1 MPRGTINKMKSA
13 NFIPAVILVSIAGFS
28 TAIGS
33 VIAFI
38 SGRRDAATLGFSLG
52 FSAGVMLY
60 VSFVDILSAAR
71 ESLTQA
77 YGSGPAAWYTA
88 IAFFGGVFLVG
99 LIDRLVPEV
108 ENPHEIHNSCDRRLM
123 RVGLTT
129 ALAIAIHNFP
139 EGFATF
145 LAAME
150 SPVLGIPIAVAIA
163 IHNIPEGI
171 SVSMPIYCATG
182 SRRKALLWSSLSGL
196 SEPLGALVGYFLLR
210 TFFSPGMFGIAFAG
224 VAGIMVFISLDELLP
239 AAETYGKHHLCMYG
253 LIVGMAVM
261 ALSMLLLGE

>member
-1 MPRGTINKMKSA
+1 MNHE
-13 NFIPAVILVSIAGFS
+13 NFIPALLLVCFAGLATS
-28 TAIGS
+28 VGS
-33 VIAFI
+33 LIAFV
-38 SGRRDAATLGFSLG
+38 SGRRDPTVLGFSLG

-60 VSFVDILSAAR
+60 VSFVDILSTARNSLEAA
-71 ESLTQA
+71 LGA
-77 YGSGPAAWYTA
+77 GPAAWITVLS
-88 IAFFGGVFLVG
+88 FFSGMILVG
-99 LIDRLVPEV
+99 IIDRLVPEA
-108 ENPHEIHNSCDRRLM
+108 ENPHETHAGCDKKLM

-150 SPVLGIPIAVAIA
+150 SPVMGIPIAIAIA

-182 SRRKALLWSSLSGL
+182 SRKKAFLWSALSGV
-196 SEPLGALVGYFLLR
+196 SEPLGAVFGYFLMKA
-210 TFFSPGMFGIAFAG
+210 FFSDAVFGIVFAG

-239 AAETYGKHHLCMYG
+239 TAETYGKHHYCIYG
-253 LIVGMAVM
+253 VVTGMAVI
-261 ALSMLLLGE
+261 ALSMLLLGH

>member
-1 MPRGTINKMKSA
+1 MNSENFLSA
-13 NFIPAVILVSIAGFS
+13 ILLVTFAGLS

-33 VIAFI
+33 LIAFI
-38 SGRRDAATLGFSLG
+38 SGRRDPTALGFSLG

-60 VSFVDILSAAR
+60 VSFVDILGAAR
-71 ESLTQA
+71 ESLTSA
-77 YGSGPAAWYTA
+77 YGSHHASWLTVA
-88 IAFFGGVFLVG
+88 AFFGGIILVG
-99 LIDRLVPEV
+99 IIDRLVPEA
-108 ENPHEIHNSCDRRLM
+108 ENPHEIHNACDKRLM
-123 RVGLTT
+123 RVGITT

-150 SPVLGIPIAVAIA
+150 SPVIGIPIAIAIA

-182 SRRKALLWSSLSGL
+182 SRKKAFFWSALSGL
-196 SEPLGALVGYFLLR
+196 SEPLGAVAGYFILR
-210 TFFSPGMFGIAFAG
+210 TFFSPALFGLALSA

-239 AAETYGKHHLCMYG
+239 TAETYGKHHFCIYG
-253 LIVGMAVM
+253 VVTGMAVM
-261 ALSMLLLGE
+261 AVSMLILGE

>member
-1 MPRGTINKMKSA
+1 MNSE
-13 NFIPAVILVSIAGFS
+13 NFIPAVLLVCFAGLS

-33 VIAFI
+33 VIAFV
-38 SGRRDAATLGFSLG
+38 SGRRDPTALGFSLG

-60 VSFVDILSAAR
+60 VSFVEILGAAR
-71 ESLTQA
+71 ESLTLA
-77 YGSGPAAWYTA
+77 YGAGQASWLTVA
-88 IAFFGGVFLVG
+88 AFFSGILIVGV
-99 LIDRLVPEV
+99 IDRLVPEA
-108 ENPHEIHNSCDRRLM
+108 ENPHEIHNSCDKRLM

-129 ALAIAIHNFP
+129 ALAISIHNFP

-145 LAAME
+145 LASME
-150 SPVLGIPIAVAIA
+150 SPTMGIPIAIAIA

-196 SEPLGALVGYFLLR
+196 SEPLGAIAGYFILR
-210 TFFSPGMFGIAFAG
+210 RFFSPALFGMAFAS

-239 AAETYGKHHLCMYG
+239 AAETYGKHHYCIYG
-253 LIVGMAVM
+253 VIAGMAVM
-261 ALSMLLLGE
+261 AISILLLGE

>member
-1 MPRGTINKMKSA
+1 MNSS
-13 NFIPAVILVSIAGFS
+13 NFLPAILLVSFAGLS

-33 VIAFI
+33 LIAFI
-38 SGRRDAATLGFSLG
+38 SGRRDPSALGFSLG

-60 VSFVDILSAAR
+60 VSFVEILTTARHSLGSVLGASRGGWVTAA
-71 ESLTQA
+71 S
-77 YGSGPAAWYTA
+77 
-88 IAFFGGVFLVG
+88 FFGGIILVG
-99 LIDRLVPEV
+99 VIDRMVPAA
-108 ENPHEIHNSCDRRLM
+108 ENPHEIHNGCDRRLM

-150 SPVLGIPIAVAIA
+150 SPVMGIPIAIAIA

-182 SRRKALLWSSLSGL
+182 SRRKAFIWSALSGI
-196 SEPLGALVGYFLLR
+196 SEPLGAVAGYFLLR
-210 TFFSPGMFGIAFAG
+210 SFLTPEIFGIALAA

-239 AAETYGKHHLCMYG
+239 TAETYGKHHYCIYG
-253 LIVGMAVM
+253 VIAGMAIM

>member
-1 MPRGTINKMKSA
+1 MNNA
-13 NFIPAVILVSIAGFS
+13 NFLPAILLVCFAGLS

-33 VIAFI
+33 LIAFI
-38 SGRRDAATLGFSLG
+38 SGRRDPSALGFSLG

-60 VSFVDILSAAR
+60 VSFVDILGTAR
-71 ESLTQA
+71 ESLESA
-77 YGSGPAAWYTA
+77 MGSVPAAWITA
-88 IAFFGGVFLVG
+88 GAFFAGILLVG
-99 LIDRLVPEV
+99 IIDRLVPEA

-145 LAAME
+145 LAAMQ
-150 SPVLGIPIAVAIA
+150 SPVMGIPIAIAIA

-182 SRRKALLWSSLSGL
+182 SRKKAFIWSALSGI
-196 SEPLGALVGYFLLR
+196 SEPLGAIAGYFLLR
-210 TFFSPGMFGIAFAG
+210 TFFTPAVFGIAFAG

-239 AAETYGKHHLCMYG
+239 TAETYGKHHYCIYG
-253 LIVGMAVM
+253 VVAGMAVM

>member
-1 MPRGTINKMKSA
+1 MNSA
-13 NFIPAVILVSIAGFS
+13 NFLPAVLLVCFAGLS

-33 VIAFI
+33 LIAFF
-38 SGRRDAATLGFSLG
+38 SGKRDATALGFSLG

-60 VSFVDILSAAR
+60 VSFVDILGAAR
-71 ESLTQA
+71 GSLE
-77 YGSGPAAWYTA
+77 AALGAGDAGWVTVA
-88 IAFFGGVFLVG
+88 AFFGGIIIVG
-99 LIDRLVPEV
+99 IIDRLVPEA
-108 ENPHEIHNSCDRRLM
+108 ENPHEVHNSCDRRLM

-150 SPVLGIPIAVAIA
+150 SPVMGIPIAIAIA

-182 SRRKALLWSSLSGL
+182 SRKKAFFWSALSGV
-196 SEPLGALVGYFLLR
+196 SEPLGAIAGYFLIRSFL
-210 TFFSPGMFGIAFAG
+210 TPAVFGIALAG

-239 AAETYGKHHLCMYG
+239 TAETYGKHHYCIYG
-253 LIVGMAVM
+253 VTAGMAVM
-261 ALSMLLLGE
+261 AVSMLLLGE